1 MYAGGYCLLGGQENM
16 SSEPENE
23 GCTEEKQG
31 FCHVQF
37 DLYGFGVRT
46 QTGMMRRNKK
56 SRAGIQYTRSCGS
69 SSHPPA
75 NYKSVKYK
83 HTQIVCIPL
92 AKYLNS
98 SSLCSTVAWVNRP
111 LLWARPWCC
120 CSVCER
126 GKVEK
131 RRGSRVERRER
142 NLEMRWEAQTR
153 RGQKVFVPEDD
164 AGGELRCIGLEHW

>member
-1 MYAGGYCLLGGQENM
+1 MVLFHNLKPLLIFCQFYLTTFLYVTELQCPLSVPPQYAFLAKTHYNTPQSTGYYSVAVCRMYAGGYCLLGGQENM

-37 DLYGFGVRT
+37 DLYGFGIRT

-111 LLWARPWCC
+111 LL
-120 CSVCER
+120 
-126 GKVEK
+126 
-131 RRGSRVERRER
+131 
-142 NLEMRWEAQTR
+142 
-153 RGQKVFVPEDD
+153 
-164 AGGELRCIGLEHW
+164 